1 MVRLVALV
9 LVTGCQVDLGD
20 IDGAF
25 YDGDGRAVHCA
36 VDIDLVAN
44 NTFASIDGALDRAA
58 ARGEVL
64 ELYAHSP
71 GKTVPFDTVEHV
83 LAGAVARGLPFIT
96 YADFATSD
104 VQGAGLALSFDDHN
118 IVEWYALRPMFE
130 RHAARVTFFLSR
142 YAFLGDYEY
151 QYLRELAG
159 DGHAVEAHS
168 VNHLR
173 APLYVE
179 ERGLGAYLADEV
191 VPSIEVLE
199 ADGYPVHAYAYP
211 FGART
216 EEIDDAVR
224 EHIPII
230 RSVSFSYRGV
240 VTSPCPR

>member
-1 MVRLVALV
+1 MMTVAMLA
-9 LVTGCQVDLGD
+9 LLTACQADLGD

-36 VDIDLVAN
+36 VDLDLVAN
-44 NTFASIDGALDRAA
+44 NDLASIETALDRAA
-58 ARGEVL
+58 ARGEVV

-71 GKTVPFDTVEHV
+71 GKTVPYDTIEHV
-83 LAGAVARGLPFIT
+83 LAGAVARGLPFVT
-96 YADFATSD
+96 YADFATTD
-104 VQGAGLALSFDDHN
+104 VQGPGLALSFDDHN
-118 IVEWYALRPMFE
+118 IVEWYSLRPMFE
-130 RHAARVTFFLSR
+130 RHSARVTFFLSR
-142 YAFLGDYEY
+142 YAYLGELEY

-179 ERGLGAYLADEV
+179 ERGLAAYLHDEV
-191 VPSIEVLE
+191 IPSIEVLE
-199 ADGYPVHAYAYP
+199 NDGYPVHAYAYP

-216 EEIDDAVR
+216 DELDDAIR
-224 EHIPII
+224 EHVPIL

-240 VTSPCPR
+240 ITSPCPH